1 MPRLRVVAGPSLD
14 ALVPISVNSNVSHP
28 VTSDAFEG
36 RILAYIKDFADKDG
50 SVLQSE
56 YFDREDRKGITW
68 SIQVQGRF
76 LRPISADDVLFGNTF
91 DRPLKLPWGSGAAL
105 KFMHFIDP
113 TLEHDLTS
121 GTKPWA
127 LSPFISTMPH
137 LAHKRV
143 PGVSRQASPVAG
155 HLTSSHKPQSPE
167 EQSNHDGWPH
177 FPPPQSLSDDTTQLH
192 LTLKSSPLRSASP
205 SPGSSPLLSHR
216 SSSGTATPDSVSS
229 VSSSVTTSP
238 YPRNDALPEPSSLEK
253 QYIKKKNRLSAGT
266 LASLLPDDE
275 RRRARKERKRTEK
288 LARHEQALQELR
300 TADRRRAYFRDA
312 SHRRELIFG
321 PEDVFTT
328 DFCYGF
334 IHFAPTLSLNLP
346 GGISFDLMH
355 YWDGQPV
362 RFMCCERKREAENDG
377 GGGSEDG
384 GADNVPWGRVL
395 WCVAIEQVPDEEES
409 LPTPMP
415 IPQSRSRS
423 QTINEG
429 GDPQHDLADDSP
441 FFVQASDDNK

>member
-14 ALVPISVNSNVSHP
+14 ALVPISVNSNVSHA

-36 RILAYIKDFADKDG
+36 RILAYIKDFTDKDG
-50 SVLQSE
+50 TVLQSE

-91 DRPLKLPWGSGAAL
+91 DRPLKLPWGSSAAL

-113 TLEHDLTS
+113 TLEHDLAS
-121 GTKPWA
+121 STKPWA
-127 LSPFISTMPH
+127 LSPLISTMPH

-143 PGVSRQASPVAG
+143 PGISHRASPVVG
-155 HLTSSHKPQSPE
+155 NLTSHKPQSPE
-167 EQSNHDGWPH
+167 QESNYDGWPH
-177 FPPPQSLSDDTTQLH
+177 FPPPQSLSDETTQLH
-192 LTLKSSPLRSASP
+192 LTLKSPPLHSASPSPSP

-216 SSSGTATPDSVSS
+216 SSSGGVTPESVGSLPSS
-229 VSSSVTTSP
+229 VMASP
-238 YPRNDALPEPSSLEK
+238 VPINDALPELSSLEK
-253 QYIKKKNRLSAGT
+253 QNIKKKKNRLSAGT
-266 LASLLPDDE
+266 LASLLPDEDK
-275 RRRARKERKRTEK
+275 RRARKERKRTEK
-288 LARHEQALQELR
+288 LVRHEQALQELR

-362 RFMCCERKREAENDG
+362 RFVCCERKREAESDSG
-377 GGGSEDG
+377 GGEEHDAED
-384 GADNVPWGRVL
+384 VPWGRVL
-395 WCVAIEQVPDEEES
+395 WCVAIELVLDEEES
-409 LPTPMP
+409 LPTPRP
-415 IPQSRSRS
+415 IPQSQSRS
-423 QTINEG
+423 QRVNQG
-429 GDPQHDLADDSP
+429 GDPHHDLADDI
-441 FFVQASDDNK
+441 D

>member
-50 SVLQSE
+50 SALQSE

-113 TLEHDLTS
+113 TLEHDLAS

-127 LSPFISTMPH
+127 LSPLISTMPH

-143 PGVSRQASPVAG
+143 PGVSRQASPVAA

-167 EQSNHDGWPH
+167 QQNNHDGWPH

-192 LTLKSSPLRSASP
+192 LTLKSSPLHSASP

-238 YPRNDALPEPSSLEK
+238 CPRNDALPEPSSLEK
-253 QYIKKKNRLSAGT
+253 QSIKKKNRLSAGT
-266 LASLLPDDE
+266 LASLLPDED

-288 LARHEQALQELR
+288 LARHEQALQELP

-312 SHRRELIFG
+312 SHRRELTFG

-355 YWDGQPV
+355 YWDGQARPLY
-362 RFMCCERKREAENDG
+362 AENDDG
-377 GGGSEDG
+377 GGGNKEG

-395 WCVAIEQVPDEEES
+395 WCVAIELVPDEES
-409 LPTPMP
+409 LPTPTP
-415 IPQSRSRS
+415 IPQSQSRS
-423 QTINEG
+423 QTVNEG
-429 GDPQHDLADDSP
+429 GDP
-441 FFVQASDDNK
+441 NTT

>member
-14 ALVPISVNSNVSHP
+14 ALVPISVNSNVSHA

-36 RILAYIKDFADKDG
+36 RILAYIKDFTDKDG

-56 YFDREDRKGITW
+56 YFDRDDRKGITW

-121 GTKPWA
+121 STKPWA
-127 LSPFISTMPH
+127 LSPLISTMPH
-137 LAHKRV
+137 LAYKRV

-155 HLTSSHKPQSPE
+155 HLTSSHKPQSLKQE
-167 EQSNHDGWPH
+167 SNHDGWPH
-177 FPPPQSLSDDTTQLH
+177 FPPPQSLSDDTAQLH
-192 LTLKSSPLRSASP
+192 LTLKSPPLHSASPSPSP

-216 SSSGTATPDSVSS
+216 LSSGAVTPESVGSVPSS
-229 VSSSVTTSP
+229 ASTSP
-238 YPRNDALPEPSSLEK
+238 GPRNDALPEPSSLEK
-253 QYIKKKNRLSAGT
+253 QNIKKKKNRLSAGT
-266 LASLLPDDE
+266 LASLLPDEDK
-275 RRRARKERKRTEK
+275 RRARKERKRTEK

-312 SHRRELIFG
+312 SHRRDLIFG

-362 RFMCCERKREAENDG
+362 RFMCCERKREAESDG
-377 GGGSEDG
+377 GGCSEEG

-395 WCVAIEQVPDEEES
+395 WCVAIELVPDEES
-409 LPTPMP
+409 LPTPRP
-415 IPQSRSRS
+415 IPQSQSRS
-423 QTINEG
+423 LV
-429 GDPQHDLADDSP
+429 PRHDLADD
-441 FFVQASDDNK
+441 VD

>member
-14 ALVPISVNSNVSHP
+14 ALVPISVDSDVSHP
-28 VTSDAFEG
+28 ITSDAFEG

-127 LSPFISTMPH
+127 LSPLISTMPH
-137 LAHKRV
+137 LAHKR
-143 PGVSRQASPVAG
+143 
-155 HLTSSHKPQSPE
+155 
-167 EQSNHDGWPH
+167 SNYDGWPH

-192 LTLKSSPLRSASP
+192 LTLKSSPLHSAP
-205 SPGSSPLLSHR
+205 
-216 SSSGTATPDSVSS
+216 SSGAATPDSVSS

-238 YPRNDALPEPSSLEK
+238 FPRNERPS
-253 QYIKKKNRLSAGT
+253 
-266 LASLLPDDE
+266 
-275 RRRARKERKRTEK
+275 RTK
-288 LARHEQALQELR
+288 LTRHEQALQELR

-312 SHRRELIFG
+312 SHRRDLIFG

-377 GGGSEDG
+377 GGGSEEG

-415 IPQSRSRS
+415 IPQSQSRS
-423 QTINEG
+423 QTVNEG
-429 GDPQHDLADDSP
+429 GDP
-441 FFVQASDDNK
+441 NTT